1 MRICSL
7 LPGATEV
14 VAVLTPTKHLVGI
27 SHECDYPPEIAGKP
41 VVVRPSIHA
50 DRSSR
55 AIDRQVRTRLKSGQ
69 PLYELNETLL
79 GRVRPHLVIA
89 QDTCEVCAV
98 TPEQVQ
104 DAVRA
109 LPTVPRILSLNPSTL
124 DDVLADIQRIG
135 DAIARGHEAA
145 VLAGHLRERL
155 QHILLQIAQAGAHP
169 RVACLEWLDPLY
181 AAGHWVPEMV
191 AYAGGVDV
199 LGTAGS
205 PAKKIT
211 WKQVC
216 AARPD
221 VLILMPCGFPIART
235 RKELASLTTRPEW
248 KTLPA
253 VKTGQV
259 FLVDG
264 PAYFNRPGPR
274 LIDGVEILAA
284 CLHPSLMPAAK
295 PEAVERL
302 GPVRRTP
309 ARRAGRKA

>member
-14 VAVLTPTKHLVGI
+14 VAALTPTKHLVGI

-41 VVVRPSIHA
+41 VVVRPTIRA
-50 DRSSR
+50 DRASR
-55 AIDRQVRTRLKSGQ
+55 EIDRQVRTKLKSGQ
-69 PLYELNETLL
+69 PLYELNDTLL

-89 QDTCEVCAV
+89 QDTCAVCAV
-98 TPEQVQ
+98 TPAQLH
-104 DAVRA
+104 DAIHA
-109 LPTVPRILSLNPSTL
+109 LPTVPRVLSLNPSTL

-135 DAIARGHEAA
+135 DAITRRHEAA
-145 VLAGHLRERL
+145 LLVGHLRERL

-199 LGTAGS
+199 LGTAGA
-205 PAKKIT
+205 PAKTVT

-221 VLILMPCGFPIART
+221 VLILMPCGFSIART
-235 RKELASLTTRPEW
+235 RKELASLTKRPDW

-264 PAYFNRPGPR
+264 PAYFNRPGPH
-274 LIDGVEILAA
+274 LIDGIETLAA
-284 CLHPSLMPAAK
+284 CLHPSLVPAAK
-295 PEAVERL
+295 PETVERL
-302 GPVRRTP
+302 GPVRSAAPRRT
-309 ARRAGRKA
+309 RKKP